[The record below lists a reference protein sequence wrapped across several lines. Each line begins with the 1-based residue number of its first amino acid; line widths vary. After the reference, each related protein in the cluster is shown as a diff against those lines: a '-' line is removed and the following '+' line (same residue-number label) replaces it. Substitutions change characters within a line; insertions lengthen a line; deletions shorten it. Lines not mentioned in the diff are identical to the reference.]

1 MPVIGVPFSCGYG
14 RPQIRYIGII
24 RGLAQRNKGRKTS
37 YFYSSAHLHGG
48 RENSGTPAG
57 ASASEERRHPRVSAV
72 ARTRG

>member
-37 YFYSSAHLHGG
+37 YFYGSAHPRGK
-48 RENSGTPAG
+48 RENSSRHCGR
-57 ASASEERRHPRVSAV
+57 SFRRQSQ
-72 ARTRG
+72 T

>member
-48 RENSGTPAG
+48 RETPEHRPELRPA
-57 ASASEERRHPRVSAV
+57 RSAV
-72 ARTRG
+72 ILA

>member
-37 YFYSSAHLHGG
+37 YFYGASHPHGR
-48 RENSGTPAG
+48 RENSSRHWGRAL
-57 ASASEERRHPRVSAV
+57 SAIAD
-72 ARTRG
+72 